1 MSINAITLIVE
12 QPSTIARRLHD
23 AFGWTITQDFGAFAE
38 LATGNGA
45 VVWLNVPSDATTAL
59 QQGVVVHCWVEDV
72 RSAADR
78 ARAAGAT
85 ILREPAAMDYG
96 MESARA
102 QVQDGPIVDLTR
114 PL

>member
-12 QPSTIARRLHD
+12 QPSTIAHRLHD

-38 LATGNGA
+38 LTTGNGA
-45 VVWLNVPSDATTAL
+45 VLWLNVPSETTTAL
-59 QQGVVVHCWVEDV
+59 QQGVVVHCWVDDV
-72 RSAADR
+72 TSAANK
-78 ARAAGAT
+78 ARTAGAT
-85 ILREPAAMDYG
+85 ILREPTAMDYG
-96 MESARA
+96 MESAWV